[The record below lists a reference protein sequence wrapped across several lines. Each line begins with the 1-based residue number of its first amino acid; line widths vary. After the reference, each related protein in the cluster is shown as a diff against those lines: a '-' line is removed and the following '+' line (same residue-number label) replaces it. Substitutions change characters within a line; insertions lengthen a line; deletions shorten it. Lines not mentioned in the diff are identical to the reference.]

1 MYSLGTMRGNDGRY
15 EGSGAGCT
23 GTQKTYTAT
32 RFEYAKNGQ
41 TVTYVTGESWCWD
54 QVATCPTN
62 YAVTYAREFRYDGA
76 RARYINRQ
84 LNPSTLA
91 TVATTWSDYDGG
103 EAYGDFT
110 VASARS
116 LSD

>member
-1 MYSLGTMRGNDGRY
+1 MALMSDGGGTCAT
-15 EGSGAGCT
+15 GSN
-23 GTQKTYTAT
+23 QYTAT
-32 RFEYAKNGQ
+32 RFEYAKNGK
-41 TVTYVTGESWCWD
+41 TVSYVMGESWCWD
-54 QVATCPTN
+54 QVATCPTF